1 MLTNVCEATKLL
13 LLATLPMTSPT
24 HCSGAEQGSIPSVS
38 HPLYQQIKGSV
49 VLSEANNTGTQGSL
63 GGAGH
68 HSLLTTLTTISSIMT
83 SSVPTKVSGQ
93 HNRCNMFVHIQK
105 GGSRQKR
112 GRRNN
117 TLGQDTITEEMKS
130 AEMKA
135 MEAFV
140 LSTQGSVC

>member
-13 LLATLPMTSPT
+13 LLATLPIASPT
-24 HCSGAEQGSIPSVS
+24 HSSGAEQGSIPSVS

-83 SSVPTKVSGQ
+83 SSVPTKVSGG
-93 HNRCNMFVHIQK
+93 N
-105 GGSRQKR
+105 GSITDVICLYIYRREEQ
-112 GRRNN
+112 GRREDVVII
-117 TLGQDTITEEMKS
+117 L
-130 AEMKA
+130 
-135 MEAFV
+135 
-140 LSTQGSVC
+140 